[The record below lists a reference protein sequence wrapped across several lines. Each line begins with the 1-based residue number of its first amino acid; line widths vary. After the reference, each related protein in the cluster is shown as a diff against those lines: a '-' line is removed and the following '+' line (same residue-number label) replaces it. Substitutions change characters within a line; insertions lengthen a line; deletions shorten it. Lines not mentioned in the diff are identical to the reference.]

1 MRKTVRTVLLLYVF
15 AIPWEYSLDL
25 GDPFGNVAR
34 ILGLVLLL
42 VAIPATI
49 QAGGIRTLGGAQVLT
64 LVLLLWFCCTCFW
77 TIDLPQTLQK
87 LPGYA
92 QEAMIVWLIWEF
104 AESQRHLQSIF
115 RAWLAGSWILAAL
128 TVANLSSALTLAEGQ
143 VRFAA
148 IGQDPNDVARFLD
161 LGFPIAALLSHKEVR
176 TPWRLLA
183 LGYFPLGL
191 AAVLLTA
198 SRGGVVAALV
208 ALVGSGALL
217 LRHQARGVLAA
228 GLASPLIAAGFWF
241 VIPRETLMRLSTI
254 GDSLQGGDLNQRLNI
269 WEAGWRAFAQ
279 APFFGHGAGSF
290 VNAAGLAPFD
300 TAHNTALSIG
310 VESGV
315 FGFMLAFAILIVS
328 IHSAV
333 QAPETIRPALLTLL
347 FTWIVSSLVGS
358 VAESRTTW
366 LMFGVIASAARLHAI
381 RSEPEPRRP
390 TSAKVSLS
398 PNATPAEAS

>member
-1 MRKTVRTVLLLYVF
+1 MTSRAFSTLDSPSQLCSRTRR
-15 AIPWEYSLDL
+15 S
-25 GDPFGNVAR
+25 
-34 ILGLVLLL
+34 
-42 VAIPATI
+42 
-49 QAGGIRTLGGAQVLT
+49 
-64 LVLLLWFCCTCFW
+64 
-77 TIDLPQTLQK
+77 
-87 LPGYA
+87 
-92 QEAMIVWLIWEF
+92 
-104 AESQRHLQSIF
+104 
-115 RAWLAGSWILAAL
+115 
-128 TVANLSSALTLAEGQ
+128 
-143 VRFAA
+143 
-148 IGQDPNDVARFLD
+148 
-161 LGFPIAALLSHKEVR
+161 R

-310 VESGV
+310 VRIGSLRIYAG
-315 FGFMLAFAILIVS
+315 LC
-328 IHSAV
+328 HSHRFDTLRGSS
-333 QAPETIRPALLTLL
+333 PETI
-347 FTWIVSSLVGS
+347 G
-358 VAESRTTW
+358 
-366 LMFGVIASAARLHAI
+366 
-381 RSEPEPRRP
+381 RRC
-390 TSAKVSLS
+390 
-398 PNATPAEAS
+398 

>member
-1 MRKTVRTVLLLYVF
+1 
-15 AIPWEYSLDL
+15 
-25 GDPFGNVAR
+25 
-34 ILGLVLLL
+34 
-42 VAIPATI
+42 
-49 QAGGIRTLGGAQVLT
+49 
-64 LVLLLWFCCTCFW
+64 
-77 TIDLPQTLQK
+77 
-87 LPGYA
+87 
-92 QEAMIVWLIWEF
+92 MIVWLIWGF

-208 ALVGSGALL
+208 ALVGSGRCCCVIKHAESW
-217 LRHQARGVLAA
+217 LRVS
-228 GLASPLIAAGFWF
+228 ASPLIAAGFWF

-333 QAPETIRPALLTLL
+333 QAPER
-347 FTWIVSSLVGS
+347 
-358 VAESRTTW
+358 
-366 LMFGVIASAARLHAI
+366 FG
-381 RSEPEPRRP
+381 RRC
-390 TSAKVSLS
+390 
-398 PNATPAEAS
+398 